1 MTRLQLP
8 DEITARLAQLGY
20 QNDSSAWEIGDLA
33 VWIFNYCT
41 IDNQLI
47 NPVTEEPMKAYALY
61 NTIGKS
67 AVKSPHSI
75 RDFHYTSKHIPI
87 SVREKYHILGR
98 HHWKALIPHCGD
110 TVRELENMADI
121 VLSWSQDD
129 LISVADLRLRLA
141 GQDGGPAKWE
151 GRLKRVTNTCK
162 RLAQDEQAPSFVRR
176 AADLFVKRSV
186 HPPLP

>member
-1 MTRLQLP
+1 MARLQLP

-33 VWIFNYCT
+33 VWIFDYCT

-61 NTIGKS
+61 DAIGKS

-87 SVREKYHILGR
+87 SVREKYHVLGR
-98 HHWKALIPHCGD
+98 HHFKALIPHC
-110 TVRELENMADI
+110 TTIRELENMADI
-121 VLSWSQDD
+121 VMSWSQDD
-129 LISVADLRLRLA
+129 LISVADLRSRLT

-151 GRLKRVTNTCK
+151 KWAKTATNACRKLAEHDSTPDFLRGAAKRFMK
-162 RLAQDEQAPSFVRR
+162 G
-176 AADLFVKRSV
+176 SV